1 QSGAANEIRL
11 VKVSDTEY
19 EGRVGGAAGTLAFE
33 VTIDSNTGAVTV
45 TQFATLEHT
54 TDGSSAAA
62 HDDALSLGGAAG
74 IRVVQTVTDA
84 DGDTDAATS
93 ANALNITFE
102 DDGPKA
108 DAKAGA
114 VAGAVLDESPAEGG
128 LNNPVTIAASAIAGL
143 FETPDYGADGLGSVA
158 YSLSGTDG
166 AGTGLWLTGQS
177 GAANEIRLVKVSDT
191 EYEGR
196 VGGAAGTLAFEVTID
211 SNTGAVT
218 VTQFATL
225 EHTTDGSSA
234 AAHDDALSLG
244 GAAGIRVVQTVTD
257 ADGDT
262 DAATSANA
270 LNITFED
277 DGPVVDMAL
286 KAGAA
291 LTLDETKGVKAGDAN
306 ANDEA
311 VSLDANDIGYAKLV
325 GS

>member
-1 QSGAANEIRL
+1 
-11 VKVSDTEY
+11 
-19 EGRVGGAAGTLAFE
+19 
-33 VTIDSNTGAVTV
+33 
-45 TQFATLEHT
+45 
-54 TDGSSAAA
+54 
-62 HDDALSLGGAAG
+62 
-74 IRVVQTVTDA
+74 
-84 DGDTDAATS
+84 
-93 ANALNITFE
+93 FE

-277 DGPVVDMAL
+277 DGPKADA
-286 KAGAA
+286 KAGAVA
-291 LTLDETKGVKAGDAN
+291 GAVLDESPAEGGLNNPVTIAASAIAGLFETPDYGADGLGSV
-306 ANDEA
+306 AY
-311 VSLDANDIGYAKLV
+311 SLSG
-325 GS
+325 